1 MNYSFHPAAEA
12 EFLESVGYYE
22 SQVPGL
28 GGALI
33 EEFEALA
40 NLIGESPQGWQV
52 ELPPDI
58 RRAPLHRFPLSIVYR
73 EKPDDLQ
80 VLAVAHDRRRPQ
92 YWLDRLCQSAAQR
105 PIFHRFAAINRR
117 VSRVLCMY

>member
-22 SQVPGL
+22 TKVPGL

-33 EEFEALA
+33 KEFEALTSLLGA
-40 NLIGESPQGWQV
+40 SPKAWQV

-58 RRAPLHRFPLSIVYR
+58 RTAPLRRFPLSIVYR
-73 EKPDDLQ
+73 EQPDGFQ
-80 VLAVAHDRRRPQ
+80 VLAVAHNRRRPQ
-92 YWLDRLCQSAAQR
+92 YWLGRLR
-105 PIFHRFAAINRR
+105 
-117 VSRVLCMY
+117 

>member
-22 SQVPGL
+22 SRVPGL
-28 GGALI
+28 GGAFI

-40 NLIGESPQGWQV
+40 VLIDESPEVWQV
-52 ELPPDI
+52 QLEPDI

-73 EKPDDLQ
+73 EQPGGFQ
-80 VLAVAHDRRRPQ
+80 ILAVAHDRRRPY
-92 YWLDRLCQSAAQR
+92 YWLTRL
-105 PIFHRFAAINRR
+105 
-117 VSRVLCMY
+117 

>member
-22 SQVPGL
+22 SKVPGL
-28 GGALI
+28 GGAFI

-40 NLIGESPQGWQV
+40 NLVGESPKAWQV

-58 RRAPLHRFPLSIVYR
+58 RRAPLYRFPLSIVYR
-73 EKPDDLQ
+73 ERPDGFQ

-92 YWLDRLCQSAAQR
+92 YWLG
-105 PIFHRFAAINRR
+105 RF
-117 VSRVLCMY
+117 

>member
-22 SQVPGL
+22 SKVPGL
-28 GGALI
+28 GGAFI

-40 NLIGESPQGWQV
+40 NLVGESPKAWQV

-73 EKPDDLQ
+73 ERPDDFQ
-80 VLAVAHDRRRPQ
+80 VLAVAHERRRPQ
-92 YWLDRLCQSAAQR
+92 YWLGRL
-105 PIFHRFAAINRR
+105 
-117 VSRVLCMY
+117 

>member
-22 SQVPGL
+22 SRVPRV

-33 EEFEALA
+33 EEFKAPA
-40 NLIGESPQGWQV
+40 NLIGESPKGWQI

-58 RRAPLHRFPLSIVYR
+58 RRAPLHRFPLSIIYR
-73 EKPDDLQ
+73 EKLDDFQ

-92 YWLDRLCQSAAQR
+92 YWLG
-105 PIFHRFAAINRR
+105 RR
-117 VSRVLCMY
+117 

>member
-12 EFLESVGYYE
+12 EFLEAVGYYE
-22 SQVPGL
+22 SKVPGL

-40 NLIGESPQGWQV
+40 KLISESPKAWQV
-52 ELPPDI
+52 ALQPAI

-73 EKPDDLQ
+73 SVTGDFQ
-80 VLAVAHDRRRPQ
+80 ILAIAHGRRRPQ
-92 YWLDRLCQSAAQR
+92 YWLDRC
-105 PIFHRFAAINRR
+105 
-117 VSRVLCMY
+117 